1 MSIKIMMFSVI
12 APFLCCLES
21 LNPSYDI
28 QIANNYFLTNM
39 YKPTIHIQENI
50 LTLNIR
56 YE

>member
-1 MSIKIMMFSVI
+1 MMFSVI